1 MNSHDAYITARDFY
15 RSGKTRPVLYRKK
28 QLYALLKGIDAFR
41 GAIDA
46 ALKADL
52 NKSSREAFLTEI
64 YLVKEE
70 TRHMIRHMNRYGRIA
85 HPLPGAAQL
94 PGRLSIRREP
104 YGAVLVISPWNYP
117 FQLSLLPVV
126 GAIAAGNAVV
136 VKPSEY
142 APETGK
148 VLEALSG
155 SVLDEGLVSFVFGEE
170 EAAKALLTE
179 PFDKVFFTG
188 NSDVGRS
195 VMKQAAA
202 HPAPVVLELGGKS
215 PVIVDETADIP
226 MAAKRIAFGK
236 TMNAG
241 QTCVAPD
248 TVYVH
253 PSQKEAL
260 IEALLD
266 AFEEAFPTEDYFI
279 HETVRMNHRGRYARM
294 KELAEEGDIRTKHA
308 RIFYDSRL
316 HVFPCVVENPQG
328 RLLEEEIFGPLLP
341 VIVYESEDALFSE
354 LREKDKPLAL
364 YLFSKDE
371 GFIHRAIR
379 AVDSGGVC
387 INDTLVHLASN
398 KAPFGGIGPSGMGC
412 YHGKWSY
419 EAFSRPRTV
428 LKKSTR
434 FDISLRYHP
443 F

>member
-70 TRHMIRHMNRYGRIA
+70 IRQMIRHMNRYGRTS

-136 VKPSEY
+136 VKPSEF

-170 EAAKALLTE
+170 EAAKALLAE

-241 QTCVAPD
+241 QTCVASD

-253 PSQKEAL
+253 ASQKEAL

-279 HETVRMNHRGRYARM
+279 NETVRMNHRGRYARM
-294 KELAEEGDIRTKHA
+294 KELAKEGDIRTKHG
-308 RIFYDSRL
+308 RIFYDESL
-316 HVFPCVVENPQG
+316 HVFPCVVENPRG

-341 VIVYESEDALFSE
+341 VIVYESEDALFRE
-354 LREKDKPLAL
+354 LSEKDKPLAL

-371 GFIHRAIR
+371 GFIRRAIHFI
-379 AVDSGGVC
+379 DSGGVC
-387 INDTLVHLASN
+387 VNDTLVHLASN
-398 KAPFGGIGPSGMGC
+398 KAPFGGIGPSGMGA

-428 LKKSTR
+428 LKQSTR
-434 FDISLRYHP
+434 FDIPLRYHP

>member
-52 NKSSREAFLTEI
+52 NKSSREAFLTET

-70 TRHMIRHMNRYGRIA
+70 IRHMIRRMDRYGRTS

-148 VLEALSG
+148 VLKALCD
-155 SVLDEGLVSFVFGEE
+155 SVLEDGLVSFVFGEE
-170 EAAKALLTE
+170 EAAKALLAE

-215 PVIVDETADIP
+215 PVIVDKTADIP

-294 KELAEEGDIRTKHA
+294 KELAKEGDIRTKHA
-308 RIFYDSRL
+308 RIFYDSSL
-316 HVFPCVVENPQG
+316 HVFPCVVENPRG
-328 RLLEEEIFGPLLP
+328 RLLDEEIFGPLLP
-341 VIVYESEDALFSE
+341 VMAYESEDALFSE
-354 LREKDKPLAL
+354 LSEKDKPLAL

-371 GFIHRAIR
+371 GFIRRAIHSI
-379 AVDSGGVC
+379 DSGGVC
-387 INDTLVHLASN
+387 VNDTLVHMASN
-398 KAPFGGIGPSGMGC
+398 KAPFGGIGPSGMGA